1 MLSKQAK
8 VLSSQQI
15 TAVLNSFRG
24 SRNAA
29 RNTVIFLLSLHGLRA
44 KECAELQLSMI
55 TDCEGN
61 LTEAIALEDKASKGD
76 SGRVVPMNKALQIAL
91 KEYLAERNG
100 NSPYVI
106 VSERSE
112 RFSANAIAVFFK
124 RLYNSL
130 GFTGCSSHS
139 GRRTFLTNC
148 ARKVSQAGG
157 SIRDV
162 MALAGHKNLQ
172 TTQRYLDQDA
182 EAQKNLVKML
192 YAAVF

>member
-1 MLSKQAK
+1 M
-8 VLSSQQI
+8 
-15 TAVLNSFRG
+15 
-24 SRNAA
+24 
-29 RNTVIFLLSLHGLRA
+29 
-44 KECAELQLSMI
+44 
-55 TDCEGN
+55 
-61 LTEAIALEDKASKGD
+61 AIALEDKASKGD
-76 SGRVVPMNKALQIAL
+76 SGRVVPMNKALQRAL
-91 KEYLAERNG
+91 KEYLVERN
-100 NSPYVI
+100 SSSLYVI

-112 RFSANAIAVFFK
+112 KFSADAIAVFFK

-172 TTQRYLDQDA
+172 TTQRYLEQDA
-182 EAQKNLVKML
+182 QAQQNLVKLL
-192 YAAVF
+192 YSCL